1 MGESLFMQ
9 YRYRLNMNTSFTGK
23 DLLYARLQAADG
35 KGDHW
40 ETGDTH
46 LNSSGS
52 NGSGLS
58 IDKLWY
64 TFPAGD
70 FKFTVGPKVENYY
83 MVETPT
89 RYNAVLKALK
99 LGGYGAVMGASTGA
113 GAGVQWRQDVDPG
126 EPAFNAAANYTSA
139 TGDHSAAGSGIVGNN
154 SKGSLLTQVGYGT
167 RKWWVGASYARKSK
181 NSGGWVAGQSTGTA
195 TSTQDAALSAY
206 GLRGFW
212 SPEDSGIIP
221 TISGGL
227 DFGYSDATASTGIK
241 QTFGYMV
248 GLNWDDVFV
257 DGNKAGL
264 GFGSIGSYVTKTKGD
279 DSVDAANSAL
289 EVWYDYQ
296 VTDNISIK
304 PAVFWTN
311 NYDDKD
317 DDKFGAVVITTFKF

>member
-1 MGESLFMQ
+1 MQ

-35 KGDHW
+35 SGDHW

-46 LNSSGS
+46 LNASGS
-52 NGSGLS
+52 NGSALS

-70 FKFTVGPKVENYY
+70 FKFTVGPKIENYY

-113 GAGVQWRQDVDPG
+113 GAGIQWRQDVDPG
-126 EPAFNAAANYTSA
+126 EAAFNAAVNYTSN
-139 TGDHSAAGSGIVGNN
+139 TGDHSDAGQGIAGDNAG
-154 SKGSLLTQVGYGT
+154 GSLLTQVGYGT
-167 RKWWVGASYARKSK
+167 RKWWLGASYARK
-181 NSGGWVAGQSTGTA
+181 NEYSGKWIAGQSTLGTK
-195 TSTQDAALSAY
+195 DASLNAF

-212 SPEDSGIIP
+212 TPEESGIIP
-221 TISGGL
+221 RISAGV
-227 DFGYSDATASTGIK
+227 DFGWADAVADGATEE
-241 QTFGYMV
+241 TFGYMV
-248 GLNWDDVFV
+248 GLDWDNVFI
-257 DGNKAGL
+257 DGNKAGV
-264 GFGSIGSYVTKTKGD
+264 GFGSIGSYITDTKGSAD
-279 DSVDAANSAL
+279 VDRDNNAL
-289 EVWYDYQ
+289 ELWYDYQ
-296 VTDNISIK
+296 VTDNISVK

-311 NYDDKD
+311 NYDSDD